1 MKSKPEEIVERL
13 ERLEH
18 LVDVLL
24 RGHNSTVENLAAVE
38 MQMDRFLRY
47 QEVLQGRN
55 FRKKF
60 LRDRDHP
67 KPQKISAPEGIIT
80 QESGR

>member
-1 MKSKPEEIVERL
+1 MKSNPGEIEERL
-13 ERLEH
+13 GQLEY
-18 LVDVLL
+18 LVDTLI
-24 RGHNSTVENLAAVE
+24 RGHNSMLENLAAVE

-60 LRDRDHP
+60 LQDRDHP

-80 QESGR
+80 QESER